1 VKAVCKR
8 KCQFRG
14 RTVKPGEEFDILPRE
29 ATDLVRASFVLRGEQ
44 DWDAPAAPVATEN
57 APAATGPQSAPEDR
71 SGLTIDELRRRLAE
85 FGVAYK
91 ARDSRDTLM
100 ALYLAQVNQTTGE

>member
-1 VKAVCKR
+1 MKAICKR

-57 APAATGPQSAPEDR
+57 APAATGPQEDR

-100 ALYLAQVNQTTGE
+100 ALYLAQVNQTPGE